1 MVVLTAALVVPAS
14 AASGTPTVKL
24 ALVPVPKSALGAAG
38 RSLPL
43 AQDSGVVSN
52 ATAASQASGNVTAKR
67 LKRLGRITGY
77 LLDYGNPFRSAAG
90 ATEIQTQIE
99 QYRSVADAQNGLAF
113 WRHDELNNSQLRK
126 FGLDYSLRKQRLAGI
141 PAAHWAYAGTISIK
155 GLEPLHG
162 MDAEFQQGQYLL
174 DVSVSAGSTSA
185 AASVVSKVAHR
196 LYQRM
201 QSARAGRLRGRP
213 VTLPRPLK
221 PGPPAHGPKPASLV
235 LLPAD
240 VGSPAKVVQK
250 AYSRPTNAFDPT
262 ALSVYDQIMTPA
274 GSFRYLSQQ
283 VLVGSSRLEAQYFG
297 AIIVGGLATGFGSKA
312 KVTPVDLS
320 GVGDNAQGD
329 LLKVTVNGQTAYEA
343 LVALTHGS
351 YLDFFV
357 AASDSAFGAAD
368 ARGLAQRAAKR
379 LDSGF

>member
-1 MVVLTAALVVPAS
+1 MVVLTAALLVPAS
-14 AASGTPTVKL
+14 AASGGPTVKL
-24 ALVPVPKSALGAAG
+24 ALVPVPKSALGAAA

-52 ATAASQASGNVTAKR
+52 AMAASQASANVTAKR
-67 LKRLGRITGY
+67 LERLGRITGY
-77 LLDYGNPFRSAAG
+77 LLDYGNPFGTAAG
-90 ATEIQTQIE
+90 ATEIQTEID
-99 QYRSVADAQNGLAF
+99 QYRSSADAQKGLSF
-113 WRHDELNNSQLRK
+113 WRHDELNNAQLRK
-126 FGLDYSLRKQRLAGI
+126 FGLDFSLKKQRLPGI
-141 PAAHWAYAGTISIK
+141 PAAHWAYAGTVSIK
-155 GLEPLHG
+155 GLEPIRG

-185 AASVVSKVAHR
+185 AARLLSKVAHR

-201 QSARAGRLRGRP
+201 QLARAGRLHGRP
-213 VTLPRPLK
+213 VKLPRPLK

-235 LLPAD
+235 LLPVD

-250 AYSRPTNAFDPT
+250 AYSRPTDAFDPT
-262 ALSVYDQIMTPA
+262 ALSVYDQIITPA
-274 GSFRYLSQQ
+274 GPFRYVSQE

-320 GVGDNAQGD
+320 AVGDKAQGE
-329 LLKVTVNGQTAYEA
+329 LLKLTLNGQTAYEG

-357 AASDSAFGAAD
+357 AASNSAFGTAD
-368 ARGLAQRAAKR
+368 VRALAQRAAKR